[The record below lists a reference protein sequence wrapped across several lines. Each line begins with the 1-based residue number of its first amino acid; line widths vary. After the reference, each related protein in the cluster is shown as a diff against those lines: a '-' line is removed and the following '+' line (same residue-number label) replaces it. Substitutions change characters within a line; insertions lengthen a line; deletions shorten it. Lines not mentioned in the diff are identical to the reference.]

1 MILRSIDVVPIS
13 EARARRP
20 ARFLHARSA
29 QGRSMADRAA
39 SLAGVHGVPQL
50 RELVVKPHV
59 LLYAHGE
66 DRVVLLALRHE
77 RELLFQLA

>member
-1 MILRSIDVVPIS
+1 
-13 EARARRP
+13 
-20 ARFLHARSA
+20 
-29 QGRSMADRAA
+29 MADRAA
-39 SLAGVHGVPQL
+39 SLAGVLGVPQL